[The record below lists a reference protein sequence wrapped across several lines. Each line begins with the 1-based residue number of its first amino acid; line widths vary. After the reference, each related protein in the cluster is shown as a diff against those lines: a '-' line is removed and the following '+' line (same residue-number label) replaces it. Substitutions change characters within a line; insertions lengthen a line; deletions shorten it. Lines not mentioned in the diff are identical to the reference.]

1 MNKER
6 ALVVLVALDAFLV
19 FASMGVEAFFS
30 WTLPGDLRDH
40 HGVGAFGLRTLGML
54 SLWGIT
60 AACAITAWVGLINHW
75 WFARRLYVV
84 ACVASLVLTLGAGP
98 AVSTPLGAVLDRLDW
113 LVGGAIFGL
122 IYFTD
127 LSRHFE
133 RHPEQV
139 TNGAHARA

>member
-6 ALVVLVALDAFLV
+6 ALVVLVALDVFLV

-30 WTLPGDLRDH
+30 WTLPEELRDH
-40 HGVGAFGLRTLGML
+40 HGFGVFGLRTLGML

-113 LVGGAIFGL
+113 LVGGAIVGL

-133 RHPEQV
+133 RRPEQV